1 MPKKIRKI
9 SNTDKCIEVLQDLLI
24 LELGKEKIPQREIRN
39 IVGVDIHK
47 VNRIIKYLKKEYG
60 RR

>member
-1 MPKKIRKI
+1 MSKKNRKI

-60 RR
+60 GR

>member
-1 MPKKIRKI
+1 MAKNIRKTKD
-9 SNTDKCIEVLQDLLI
+9 TDKCIELLQDLLI
-24 LELGKEKIPQREIRN
+24 LELGKEKIPQHEIRN

-47 VNRIIKYLKKEYG
+47 VNRILKHLKREYG